1 MTQVEHDKSSDCTHL
16 RAALAQ
22 VVGLPVGLLLHL
34 LQGLYHSGA
43 GLLLL
48 LLLLRPGA
56 WLPAGARLGLA
67 QLLEGLEEADDL
79 DLPRLAF
86 PLRL

>member
-48 LLLLRPGA
+48 LRPGA
-56 WLPAGARLGLA
+56 WLPSGARLGLA